1 MAPEMRSPGS
11 PLQIAAARANG
22 ANSTGPVTPEGKACA
37 LTACAFNRCESRF
50 ERQYSRSLDRLEK
63 TREKSVFAKRSHL
76 GERDRTSPPEIDPS
90 EMRDIPS
97 AFAFPKAQRAQS
109 CPSCAR
115 SSKHK
120 TRRLQRRPSCFAAP
134 FLYYVFLA
142 ILNLTVGLKQWAEAH
157 FFIGL
162 SMKRE
167 DAILRITAIAEQAAA
182 PAGIEIVEV
191 ELKGSGRSHLL
202 RIYIDKPEGVT
213 HADCELI
220 SREVSGVL
228 DVEDPIPGTYE
239 LEVSSPGLERK
250 LGKWQ
255 DWQRFAGKKVKVV
268 LKEPLLEPS
277 LRHFDGVISRAE
289 DHTVTVALA
298 GGKEV
303 TFPVEQVD
311 RANLK
316 FEW

>member
-1 MAPEMRSPGS
+1 M
-11 PLQIAAARANG
+11 
-22 ANSTGPVTPEGKACA
+22 
-37 LTACAFNRCESRF
+37 
-50 ERQYSRSLDRLEK
+50 
-63 TREKSVFAKRSHL
+63 
-76 GERDRTSPPEIDPS
+76 
-90 EMRDIPS
+90 
-97 AFAFPKAQRAQS
+97 
-109 CPSCAR
+109 
-115 SSKHK
+115 
-120 TRRLQRRPSCFAAP
+120 
-134 FLYYVFLA
+134 
-142 ILNLTVGLKQWAEAH
+142 TVGLKQWAEAH

-167 DAILRITAIAEQAAA
+167 DAISRITAIAEQAAA

-213 HADCELI
+213 HADCELV
-220 SREVSGVL
+220 SREVSAVL

-239 LEVSSPGLERK
+239 LEVSSPGVERK

-255 DWQRFAGKKVKVV
+255 DWLRFAGKKVKVV
-268 LKEPLLEPS
+268 LKEPLVVDPS
-277 LRHFDGVISRAE
+277 LKHFDGVISRAE
-289 DHTVTVALA
+289 GHTVTVELA
-298 GGKEV
+298 GGREV